1 MFSRILLLISGALC
15 LALASCIEGEEQI
28 WLNSDGSGYI
38 EARYKMPSAVA
49 KRIGEPDELVR
60 VLKEAAERDSHVE
73 ITDLTHTTEG
83 GGITLACAGTFDN
96 LNKLASFPQRQLRD
110 ASKPDKRV
118 QAEVLFGESAMVI
131 SDENIIYDREVDIS
145 WLLQSNPATKS
156 IAKMPAL
163 FGKSSLT
170 FILNLPGE
178 AQESNASSQS
188 EDKLRHEWNFL
199 LRENTTGPMS
209 MTARAALPAS
219 KPPWLFLL
227 AILPLVFFI
236 QNVRSRKK
244 IEP

>member
-1 MFSRILLLISGALC
+1 VVSRILLLVSLALC
-15 LALASCIEGEEQI
+15 LALSGCIEGEEQI
-28 WLNSDGSGYI
+28 WLRADGSGRI

-49 KRIGEPDELVR
+49 KRIGEPAELVR
-60 VLKEAAERDSHVE
+60 ALQEAAERDPHVE
-73 ITDLTHTTEG
+73 ITDLTYTTEG
-83 GGITLACAGTFDN
+83 GGITLTFSGTFDN

-131 SDENIIYDREVDIS
+131 SDDNITYNREVDIS

-188 EDKLRHEWNFL
+188 EDKLRLEWNFL
-199 LRENTTGPMS
+199 LKENTTGPMP

-227 AILPLVFFI
+227 AILPLVFLV
-236 QNVRSRKK
+236 QNMRNRKK
-244 IEP
+244 VEG

>member
-1 MFSRILLLISGALC
+1 MVSRILLLVSLALC
-15 LALASCIEGEEQI
+15 LALSGCIEGEEQI
-28 WLNSDGSGYI
+28 WLRADGSGRI

-49 KRIGEPDELVR
+49 KRIGEPAELVR
-60 VLKEAAERDSHVE
+60 ALQEAAERDPHVE
-73 ITDLTHTTEG
+73 ITDLTYTTEG
-83 GGITLACAGTFDN
+83 GGITLTFSGTFDS
-96 LNKLASFPQRQLRD
+96 LNKLTSFPQRQLRD

-131 SDENIIYDREVDIS
+131 SDDNITYNREVDIS

-188 EDKLRHEWNFL
+188 EDKLRLEWNFL
-199 LRENTTGPMS
+199 LKENTTGPMP

-227 AILPLVFFI
+227 AILPLVFLV
-236 QNVRSRKK
+236 QNMRNRKK
-244 IEP
+244 VEG

>member
-1 MFSRILLLISGALC
+1 MVSRILLLVSLALC
-15 LALASCIEGEEQI
+15 LALSGCIEGEEQI
-28 WLNSDGSGYI
+28 WLRADGSGRI

-49 KRIGEPDELVR
+49 KRIGEPAELVR
-60 VLKEAAERDSHVE
+60 ALQEAAERDPHVE
-73 ITDLTHTTEG
+73 ITDLTYTTEG
-83 GGITLACAGTFDN
+83 GGITLTFSGTFDS
-96 LNKLASFPQRQLRD
+96 LNKLTSFPQRQLRD
-110 ASKPDKRV
+110 TSKPDKRV

-131 SDENIIYDREVDIS
+131 SDDNITYNREVDIS

-188 EDKLRHEWNFL
+188 EDKLRLEWNFL
-199 LRENTTGPMS
+199 LKENTTGPMP

-227 AILPLVFFI
+227 AILPLVFLV
-236 QNVRSRKK
+236 QNMRNRKK
-244 IEP
+244 VEG

>member
-1 MFSRILLLISGALC
+1 VVSRILLLVSLALC
-15 LALASCIEGEEQI
+15 LALSGCIEGEEQI
-28 WLNSDGSGYI
+28 WLRADGSGRI

-49 KRIGEPDELVR
+49 KRIGEPAELVR
-60 VLKEAAERDSHVE
+60 ALQEAAERDPHVE
-73 ITDLTHTTEG
+73 ITDLTYTTEG
-83 GGITLACAGTFDN
+83 GGITLTFSGTFDS
-96 LNKLASFPQRQLRD
+96 LNKLTSFPQRQLRD
-110 ASKPDKRV
+110 TSKPDKRV

-131 SDENIIYDREVDIS
+131 SDDNITYNREVDIS

-188 EDKLRHEWNFL
+188 EDKLRLEWNFL
-199 LRENTTGPMS
+199 LKENTTGPMP

-227 AILPLVFFI
+227 AILPLVFLV
-236 QNVRSRKK
+236 QNMRNRKK
-244 IEP
+244 VEG

>member
-1 MFSRILLLISGALC
+1 MLSG
-15 LALASCIEGEEQI
+15 CIEGEEQI
-28 WLNSDGSGYI
+28 WLNADGSGRI

-49 KRIGEPDELVR
+49 KRIGEPAELVK
-60 VLKEAAERDSHVE
+60 VLQEAAERDPHVE
-73 ITDLTHTTEG
+73 ITKLTHTTEG
-83 GGITLACAGTFDN
+83 GGITLTFSGTFDD

-110 ASKPDKRV
+110 ASQPDKRV

-131 SDENIIYDREVDIS
+131 SDDNIAYDRNIDIS
-145 WLLQSNPATKS
+145 WLLQSTPATKS

-178 AQESNASSQS
+178 ARESNASSQS
-188 EDKLRHEWNFL
+188 ENKRRLEWNFL
-199 LRENTTGPMS
+199 LKENTAGPMP

-227 AILPLVFFI
+227 AIMALVFLV
-236 QNVRSRKK
+236 QNVRNRKK
-244 IEP
+244 REG

>member
-1 MFSRILLLISGALC
+1 MLSRILLVISGVLC
-15 LALASCIEGEEQI
+15 FALAGCIEGEEQI
-28 WLNSDGSGYI
+28 WLSADGSGRI

-49 KRIGEPDELVR
+49 KRIGEPAELVR
-60 VLKEAAERDSHVE
+60 VLQEAAERDPHVE

-83 GGITLACAGTFDN
+83 GGITLTFAGTFDN

-131 SDENIIYDREVDIS
+131 SDENITYDREVDIS
-145 WLLQSNPATKS
+145 WLLQSTPATKS

-163 FGKSSLT
+163 FGKSSLR

-188 EDKLRHEWNFL
+188 EDKLRLEWNFL
-199 LRENTTGPMS
+199 LKENTTGPMP

-227 AILPLVFFI
+227 AILPLVFFV
-236 QNVRSRKK
+236 QNIRSRKK
-244 IEP
+244 LEQ